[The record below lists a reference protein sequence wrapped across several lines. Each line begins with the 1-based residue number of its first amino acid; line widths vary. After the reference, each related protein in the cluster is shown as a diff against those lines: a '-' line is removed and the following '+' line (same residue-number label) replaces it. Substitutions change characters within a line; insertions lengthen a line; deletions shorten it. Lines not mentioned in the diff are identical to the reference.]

1 MPAAAHAHDRGSGQR
16 PSRHAALRTRSRS
29 TCLRATRRGSAALTI
44 RGSHARARH
53 VETTSRSEVNRW
65 PGCLAAG
72 APSVPTHDA
81 NPRPAAPIPPGRA
94 GSAPVRSA
102 TVRSATVRSATVR
115 SATVRSATVRSATVR
130 SATVRSAPGSGQPWR
145 TQLSERAPRRG
156 SGSAESGR
164 CWQSHQVPPGQSSWC
179 WRRQDRQTMDIVWPA
194 AAGQCARYYLLRG
207 LPEEPGQDQ
216 PDQAALAR
224 RIRRRRSEARSSSFR
239 PPHVPYFSGREI
251 A

>member
-72 APSVPTHDA
+72 ALSVPTHGA
-81 NPRPAAPIPPGRA
+81 NPGPAVPIPPGRA
-94 GSAPVRSA
+94 GSAPLRSA
-102 TVRSATVRSATVR
+102 PVG
-115 SATVRSATVRSATVR
+115 
-130 SATVRSAPGSGQPWR
+130 SAPGSGQPWR

-156 SGSAESGR
+156 SGSAERGR
-164 CWQSHQVPPGQSSWC
+164 CWQSHQVPRGQSSWC
-179 WRRQDRQTMDIVWPA
+179 WRRQDRQTMDIVWPAAASA

>member
-72 APSVPTHDA
+72 ALSVPTHGA
-81 NPRPAAPIPPGRA
+81 NPMPAAPIPPGRA
-94 GSAPVRSA
+94 GSVPVRSA
-102 TVRSATVRSATVR
+102 R
-115 SATVRSATVRSATVR
+115 
-130 SATVRSAPGSGQPWR
+130 SGQPRSGEPRCGQPCR

-194 AAGQCARYYLLRG
+194 TASAAAGQCARCSLVPG
-207 LPEEPGQDQ
+207 FPGEPGQDQ